1 MAQLLVRD
9 ISDELV
15 RALKQ
20 RAAANGRSAEA
31 EHRALLSEALTPPR
45 DLDTLR
51 EAMRRA
57 REETRG
63 VVHTPSEVLLR
74 EEREERDR
82 RWD

>member
-1 MAQLLVRD
+1 
-9 ISDELV
+9 
-15 RALKQ
+15 
-20 RAAANGRSAEA
+20 
-31 EHRALLSEALTPPR
+31 
-45 DLDTLR
+45 LR